1 MLISQE
7 KTQTLQHQKHGRPA
21 DNDRYQKALK
31 DYEKVCNTLGK
42 SYINVVKSFHNH
54 TDKVQVVNEKIN
66 QNKPDINLEEYANT
80 DGLITNRK
88 NLLLAT
94 TNADCILLLFY
105 DPIKKVIANTH
116 SGWKGTIQRISV
128 KTIRKMV
135 KEFDCNPKDIIAC
148 ICPSI
153 RKCHFEVGLD
163 VKEMFKNEFKDIGQ
177 MDEIIEEKIPN
188 QKWNIDTVKIN
199 QIILE
204 KEGLIK
210 ENIIDS
216 GICSVCNSD
225 VMHSFRVEKNSYGLN
240 TAIIGI
246 QGTYLKIPVFRDFKI
261 RPLNPCLGKEKK

>member
-1 MLISQE
+1 
-7 KTQTLQHQKHGRPA
+7 
-21 DNDRYQKALK
+21 
-31 DYEKVCNTLGK
+31 
-42 SYINVVKSFHNH
+42 
-54 TDKVQVVNEKIN
+54 
-66 QNKPDINLEEYANT
+66 
-80 DGLITNRK
+80 
-88 NLLLAT
+88 
-94 TNADCILLLFY
+94 
-105 DPIKKVIANTH
+105 
-116 SGWKGTIQRISV
+116 
-128 KTIRKMV
+128 MV

-177 MDEIIEEKIPN
+177 MDEIIEEKKKKK
-188 QKWNIDTVKIN
+188 KWNIDTVKIN

-225 VMHSFRVEKNSYGLN
+225 VMHSFRVEKDSYGLN

-246 QGTYLKIPVFRDFKI
+246 
-261 RPLNPCLGKEKK
+261 